1 MLQVT
6 TTDSST
12 PCCKKTADAAL
23 SPHGQQR
30 RAAAA
35 WALSLGAS
43 ALLAAHGAHAQQEAE
58 APLPPEQE
66 GDAEASPTLPSVDK
80 SLDWEN
86 LRLQREG
93 ESLLLSARFQWSLP
107 DLVLDALLKGI
118 PVHFIAEAQMLRER
132 WYWSDQQLLSAVR
145 YMRLSYQPLIR
156 RWRLYDG
163 SQPFEGQGLKL
174 ALSSTFESLADAVQA
189 MQRIVRWR
197 IGSMT
202 ELPSDGTA
210 LLQLRFRIDLSHF
223 PRPLQIGALGRSD
236 WNLLVTRRETV
247 DLEALQ

>member
-1 MLQVT
+1 
-6 TTDSST
+6 
-12 PCCKKTADAAL
+12 
-23 SPHGQQR
+23 
-30 RAAAA
+30 
-35 WALSLGAS
+35 
-43 ALLAAHGAHAQQEAE
+43 
-58 APLPPEQE
+58 
-66 GDAEASPTLPSVDK
+66 
-80 SLDWEN
+80 
-86 LRLQREG
+86 
-93 ESLLLSARFQWSLP
+93 
-107 DLVLDALLKGI
+107 
-118 PVHFIAEAQMLRER
+118 MLRER

-197 IGSMT
+197 IGSMA

-223 PRPLQIGALGRSD
+223 PRPCR
-236 WNLLVTRRETV
+236 LVHWDAQTGTCWSHAGKLWIWKLCNEC
-247 DLEALQ
+247 AKFA